1 MSITYGYAR
10 ISTSTQ
16 SLQMQIDAIKEMN
29 SDAIIYSEAYT
40 GATNDRPEW
49 KKLLKKVKK
58 GDTIIFYMV
67 SRMSRNA
74 EEGTKE
80 YFDLYNKGINLIF
93 IKDRHID
100 TESYKQS
107 FEKAGFSVDF
117 DNDGSAESTLVTD
130 ILKALKKFMQAKVD
144 ADIKKAFE
152 EAEKELKNNHKRT
165 ADGMRASGASDKIRK
180 ARTGKKFE
188 TPKSK
193 EMKQKIRKM
202 AKSFGGNMTD
212 KEVIETLKIARN
224 TYFKYK
230 KEMKEADHK

>member
-1 MSITYGYAR
+1 MSKTYGYAR
-10 ISTSTQ
+10 ISTPKQ
-16 SLQMQIDAIKEMN
+16 SLQLQIDAIKEMD

-49 KKLLKKVKK
+49 KKLLKKVEK

-80 YFDLYNKGINLIF
+80 YFELYDKGINLVF

-100 TESYKQS
+100 TESYKES
-107 FEKAGFSVDF
+107 FAKAGFNIDLVS
-117 DNDGSAESTLVTD
+117 DGSAESNLVMD
-130 ILKALKKFMQAKVD
+130 ILKALTKFMQAKVY
-144 ADIKKAFE
+144 ADIRKAFE
-152 EAEKELKNNHKRT
+152 EAEKELDNNHKRT
-165 ADGMRASGASDKIRK
+165 ADGMKAKGAADKIRK
-180 ARTGKKFE
+180 ARTGNTYE
-188 TPKSK
+188 TKKSK

-202 AKSFGGNMTD
+202 AKDFGGQMTD
-212 KEVIETLKIARN
+212 KEVIETLGIARN

-230 KEMKEADHK
+230 RELKN

>member
-1 MSITYGYAR
+1 MKNTVYGYAR
-10 ISTSTQ
+10 VSTPKQ

-29 SDAIIYSEAYT
+29 KDAIIYSEAYT

-74 EEGTKE
+74 EEGTKD

-100 TESYKQS
+100 TESYKRS

-117 DNDGSAESTLVTD
+117 DNDGSAESNLITK
-130 ILKALKKFMQAKVD
+130 ILDALKEFMQAKVGL
-144 ADIKKAFE
+144 DIRKAFE
-152 EAEKELKNNHKRT
+152 EAEKELEHNRKRT
-165 ADGMRASGASDKIRK
+165 SDGMTASGAGEKISK

-202 AKSFGGNMTD
+202 AKSFEGNMTD

-230 KEMKEADHK
+230 RELKN